1 MYWLPQHCQS
11 GSRRRHKTLGD
22 TMSDLIGKSVKRVED
37 NRLLKG
43 EGKYTDD
50 FNMPNQAIGVYVR
63 SPHAHANLVSVD
75 ISAAEAMGGVIKI
88 FTGKD
93 IKDAGI
99 VGSICGWQVDFKNGD
114 TMKEPGHPI
123 LAVDKVRHVGD
134 AVALVIAEDKGT
146 AVDAAAAVEVNYE
159 VLDAIVDP
167 KAATQDGAPR
177 VHDDVPNN
185 TIFDWELGNKDET
198 DAAFEN
204 AHHVTEL
211 SYHNQKLVPNA
222 IEPRAAL
229 AYFDSNDDKYTL
241 YTTSQNPHLARLIIA
256 AFVLSIPE
264 HKLRVIAPDVGGG
277 FGSKIFT
284 YNDECGVLWASKQIG
299 RPVKWT
305 ADRTEAFFTDC
316 HGRDHVTDAK
326 MALDADGNITG
337 LRTKTY
343 ASLGAYLSNFS
354 TCIPTYLHGTLM
366 QGLYTS
372 PAVHVD
378 VTAVVT
384 NTVPVDALRGAGRP
398 EATFSIERLVDTA
411 AREIGMDPAEFRLKN
426 FIPPFDGVKQE
437 GYQTQVALQYDSGN
451 YEGALKK
458 ALKNADYENLKKE
471 RAAARSDGKLM
482 GIGFSTYI
490 EACGIAPSAV
500 VGSLGA
506 RVGLYDA
513 ASIRVHPTGKVTLY
527 VGAHSHGQGHETT
540 FAQIVADSL
549 GIGMDDVNVLHGD
562 TENVPFGM
570 GTYGSRSLA
579 VCGSAIMKSVDKVK
593 EKGARIAAHKLE
605 CTPEDLEFVSGSW
618 TVKGTDKSVG
628 FGDVCLTAYVPHDYP
643 ENEEPGLDFSSFYDP
658 ANFVYPFGAHIC
670 VVEIDKDT
678 GEVKIIRY
686 IAVDDAGNIINPMI
700 VEGQVH
706 GGVAHGI
713 GQALYEGAVYDDSGQ
728 LLNASMMDYCIPRA
742 DNMPFFETDHT
753 VTPCPHNPLGVK
765 GIGEAGTIASTP
777 AVVNAVIDALSDYGV
792 KDLQMPLVPQRV
804 WAAMQQAK

>member
-1 MYWLPQHCQS
+1 M
-11 GSRRRHKTLGD
+11 G
-22 TMSDLIGKSVKRVED
+22 DLIGKSVKRVED
-37 NRLLKG
+37 NRFIKG

-50 FNMPNQAIGVYVR
+50 FNMDNQTYAIYVR
-63 SPHAHANLVSVD
+63 SPHAHANIKSVNT
-75 ISAAEAMGGVIKI
+75 SKAEAMEGVVKI

-93 IKDAGI
+93 IADAGI

-123 LAVDKVRHVGD
+123 MVADKVRHVGD
-134 AVALVIAEDKGT
+134 AVALVIAENRQI
-146 AVDAAAAVEVNYE
+146 ARDAAGLVETEYE
-159 VLDAIVDP
+159 VLDAVVDP
-167 KAATQDGAPR
+167 KAATQNGAPL

-198 DAAFEN
+198 DEAFEK

-211 SYHNQKLVPNA
+211 SYHNQKLIPNA

-229 AYFDSNDDKYTL
+229 AHYDSNEDKYTL
-241 YTTSQNPHLARLIIA
+241 YTTSQNPHMARLIIA

-264 HKLRVIAPDVGGG
+264 HKLRVISPDVGGG
-277 FGSKIFT
+277 FGSKIFV
-284 YNDECGVLWASKQIG
+284 YNDECGVLWAAKQIG

-326 MALDADGNITG
+326 IAMDKEGNIIG

-354 TCIPTYLHGTLM
+354 SCVPTYLHGTLM

-384 NTVPVDALRGAGRP
+384 HTVPVDALRGAGRP
-398 EATFSIERLVDTA
+398 EAAFCIERLVETA

-426 FIPPFDGVKQE
+426 FIPPFDGVKQP

-458 ALKNADYENLKKE
+458 ALKNANYEKLKTE
-471 RAAARSDGKLM
+471 RYKARSDGKLM
-482 GIGFSTYI
+482 GIGFSTYV

-513 ASIRVHPTGKVTLY
+513 ASIRVHPTGKVTIH

-540 FAQIVADSL
+540 FSQIVADSF
-549 GIGMDDVNVLHGD
+549 GIGMEDVHVLHGD

-605 CTPEDLEFVSGSW
+605 CSPEDLEFANGSW
-618 TVKGTDKSVG
+618 NVKGTDKSVG
-628 FGDVCLTAYVPHDYP
+628 FGDVALTAYVPHNYP
-643 ENEEPGLDFSSFYDP
+643 ENEEPGLDFASFYDP

-670 VVEIDKDT
+670 VVEVDKDT
-678 GEVKIIRY
+678 GEVKIVRY

-728 LLNASMMDYCIPRA
+728 LLNGSMLDYCMPRA
-742 DNMPFFETDHT
+742 DNFPKFETDYT

-777 AVVNAVIDALSDYGV
+777 AVVNAVVDALSDFGV
-792 KDLQMPLVPQRV
+792 KDLQMPLTPQRV
-804 WAAMQQAK
+804 WGAMQN

>member
-1 MYWLPQHCQS
+1 M
-11 GSRRRHKTLGD
+11 G
-22 TMSDLIGKSVKRVED
+22 DLIGKSVKRVED
-37 NRLLKG
+37 NRFIKG

-50 FNMPNQAIGVYVR
+50 FNMDNQTYAIYVR
-63 SPHAHANLVSVD
+63 SPHAHANIKGVD
-75 ISAAEAMGGVIKI
+75 TSKAEAMEGVVKV

-93 IKDAGI
+93 IADAGI

-123 LAVDKVRHVGD
+123 MVADKVRHVGD
-134 AVALVIAEDKGT
+134 AVALVIAEDRQT
-146 AVDAAAAVEVNYE
+146 ARDAAGLVEVNYE
-159 VLDAIVDP
+159 VLDAVVDP
-167 KAATQDGAPR
+167 KKATQDGAPL

-185 TIFDWELGNKDET
+185 TIFDWELGNKEET
-198 DAAFEN
+198 DAAFEK
-204 AHHVTEL
+204 AHHITEL
-211 SYHNQKLVPNA
+211 SYHNQKLIPNA

-229 AYFDSNDDKYTL
+229 GHYDSNEDKYTL
-241 YTTSQNPHLARLIIA
+241 YTTSQNPHMARLIIA

-264 HKLRVIAPDVGGG
+264 HKLRVISPDVGGG
-277 FGSKIFT
+277 FGSKIFV
-284 YNDECGVLWASKQIG
+284 YNDECGVLWAAKQIG

-326 MALDADGNITG
+326 IALDKEGKIIG

-354 TCIPTYLHGTLM
+354 SCVPTYLHGTLM
-366 QGLYTS
+366 QGLYTT

-384 NTVPVDALRGAGRP
+384 HTVAVDALRGAGRP
-398 EATFSIERLVDTA
+398 EAAYGIERLVETA

-426 FIPPFDGVKQE
+426 FIPPFDGVKQP

-458 ALKNADYENLKKE
+458 ALKNANYEKLKKE
-471 RAAARSDGKLM
+471 RDKARSDGKLM
-482 GIGFSTYI
+482 GIGFSTYV

-513 ASIRVHPTGKVTLY
+513 ASIRVHPTGKVSIYT
-527 VGAHSHGQGHETT
+527 GAHSHGQGHETT
-540 FAQIVADSL
+540 FSQIVADSF
-549 GIGMDDVNVLHGD
+549 GIGMEDVHVLHGD

-605 CTPEDLEFVSGSW
+605 CSPDDLEFANGSW

-628 FGDVCLTAYVPHDYP
+628 FGEVALKAYVPHNPYP
-643 ENEEPGLDFSSFYDP
+643 ENEEPGLDFASFYDP

-670 VVEIDKDT
+670 VVEVDKDT
-678 GEVKIIRY
+678 GEVKVVRY
-686 IAVDDAGNIINPMI
+686 ITVDDAGNIINPMI

-728 LLNASMMDYCIPRA
+728 LLNGSMLDYCMPRA
-742 DNMPFFETDHT
+742 DNFPMFETDTT

-765 GIGEAGTIASTP
+765 GIGEAGTIGSTP
-777 AVVNAVIDALSDYGV
+777 AVVNAVIDAISDYGV
-792 KDLQMPLVPQRV
+792 KDLQMPLTPQRV
-804 WAAMQQAK
+804 WGAMQS

>member
-167 KAATQDGAPR
+167 KAATQDGAPQ

-354 TCIPTYLHGTLM
+354 TCVPTYLHGTLM

>member
-1 MYWLPQHCQS
+1 M
-11 GSRRRHKTLGD
+11 G
-22 TMSDLIGKSVKRVED
+22 DLIGKSVKRVED
-37 NRLLKG
+37 NRFIKG

-50 FNMPNQAIGVYVR
+50 FNMDNQTYAIYVR
-63 SPHAHANLVSVD
+63 SPHAHAKIKGVD
-75 ISAAEAMGGVIKI
+75 TSKAEAMEGVVKV

-93 IKDAGI
+93 IADAGI

-123 LAVDKVRHVGD
+123 MVADKVRHVGD
-134 AVALVIAEDKGT
+134 AVALVIAEDRQT
-146 AVDAAAAVEVNYE
+146 ARDAAGLVEVNYE
-159 VLDAIVDP
+159 VLDAVVDP
-167 KAATQDGAPR
+167 KAATQDGAPL

-185 TIFDWELGNKDET
+185 TIFDWELGNKEET
-198 DAAFEN
+198 DAAFEK
-204 AHHVTEL
+204 AHHITEL
-211 SYHNQKLVPNA
+211 SYHNQKLIPNA

-229 AYFDSNDDKYTL
+229 GHYDSNEDKYTL
-241 YTTSQNPHLARLIIA
+241 YTTSQNPHMARLIIA

-264 HKLRVIAPDVGGG
+264 HKLRVISPDVGGG
-277 FGSKIFT
+277 FGSKIFV
-284 YNDECGVLWASKQIG
+284 YNDECGVLWAAKQIG

-326 MALDADGNITG
+326 IALDKEGKIIG

-354 TCIPTYLHGTLM
+354 SCVPTYLHGTLM
-366 QGLYTS
+366 QGLYTT

-384 NTVPVDALRGAGRP
+384 HTVAVDALRGAGRP
-398 EATFSIERLVDTA
+398 EAAFAIERLVETA

-426 FIPPFDGVKQE
+426 FIPPFDGVKQP

-458 ALKNADYENLKKE
+458 ALKNANYEKLKKE
-471 RAAARSDGKLM
+471 RDKARSDGKLM
-482 GIGFSTYI
+482 GIGFSTYV

-513 ASIRVHPTGKVTLY
+513 ASIRVHPTGKVSIYT
-527 VGAHSHGQGHETT
+527 GAHSHGQGHETT
-540 FAQIVADSL
+540 FSQIVADSF
-549 GIGMDDVNVLHGD
+549 GIGMEDVHVVHGD
-562 TENVPFGM
+562 TEIVPFGM

-593 EKGARIAAHKLE
+593 EKGARIAASQLE
-605 CTPEDLEFVSGSW
+605 CSPDDLEFANGSW

-628 FGDVCLTAYVPHDYP
+628 FGEVALKAYVPHNPYP
-643 ENEEPGLDFSSFYDP
+643 ENEEPGLDFASFYDP

-670 VVEIDKDT
+670 VVEVDKDT
-678 GEVKIIRY
+678 GEVKVTRY
-686 IAVDDAGNIINPMI
+686 ITVDDAGNIINPMI

-728 LLNASMMDYCIPRA
+728 LLNGSMLDYCMPRA
-742 DNMPFFETDHT
+742 DNFPMFETDTT

-765 GIGEAGTIASTP
+765 GIGEAGTIGSTP

-792 KDLQMPLVPQRV
+792 KDLQMPLTPQRV
-804 WAAMQQAK
+804 WGAMQN

>member
-1 MYWLPQHCQS
+1 M
-11 GSRRRHKTLGD
+11 G
-22 TMSDLIGKSVKRVED
+22 DLIGKSVKRVED
-37 NRLLKG
+37 NRFLKG

-50 FNMPNQAIGVYVR
+50 FNMQHQTFAVYVR

-75 ISAAEAMGGVIKI
+75 ISAAKAMAGVISV

-123 LAVDKVRHVGD
+123 LAFDKVRHVGD
-134 AVALVIAEDKGT
+134 AVALVIAEDLGT
-146 AVDAAAAVEVNYE
+146 AVDAASAVEVNYE

-167 KAATQDGAPR
+167 KAAVQDGAPQ

-185 TIFDWELGNKDET
+185 TIFDWELGNKEET

-204 AHHVTEL
+204 AHHITEL
-211 SYHNQKLVPNA
+211 SYHNQKIVPNA

-229 AYFDSNDDKYTL
+229 AHFDSNDDKYTL

-305 ADRTEAFFTDC
+305 ADRTEAFLTDC

-326 MALDADGNITG
+326 LALDAEGNITG

-354 TCIPTYLHGTLM
+354 TCIPTWLHGTLM
-366 QGLYTS
+366 QGLYTT

-384 NTVPVDALRGAGRP
+384 NTVPVDAVRGAGRP
-398 EATFSIERLVDTA
+398 EASFCVERLVETA

-426 FIPPFDGVKQE
+426 FIPPFDGVEQE

-458 ALKNADYENLKKE
+458 VLKNANYEKLKEE

-482 GIGFSTYI
+482 GIGFSTYV

-513 ASIRVHPTGKVTLY
+513 ASIRVHPTGKVTIF

-540 FAQIVADSL
+540 FAQIVADSF
-549 GIGMDDVNVLHGD
+549 GIGMDDVDVLHGD
-562 TENVPFGM
+562 TEKVPFGM

-579 VCGSAIMKSVDKVK
+579 VCGSAIMKSIDKVK

-605 CTPEDLEFVSGSW
+605 CNPEDLEFANGSW
-618 TVKGTDKSVG
+618 NVKGTEKSVG
-628 FGDVCLTAYVPHDYP
+628 FGDVALTAYVPHDYP
-643 ENEEPGLDFSSFYDP
+643 VNEEPGLDFASFYDP
-658 ANFVYPFGAHIC
+658 TNFVYPFGAHIC

-678 GEVKIIRY
+678 GEVNIVRY

-706 GGVAHGI
+706 GGIAHGI
-713 GQALYEGAVYDDSGQ
+713 GQALYEGALYDDSGQ
-728 LLNASMMDYCIPRA
+728 LLNASMLDYCIPRA

-753 VTPCPHNPLGVK
+753 ITPCPHNPLGVK

-777 AVVNAVIDALSDYGV
+777 AVVNAVMDALTDYGV
-792 KDLQMPLVPQRV
+792 KDLQMPLTPQRV